1 MTNNGERLR
10 LTEKNKEM
18 KDMMLLDLGGLE
30 FQDLLLEFKNLGPFF
45 SKADLKNWSSC
56 DRHCECDRIGSKQ
69 HLTATALR
77 EMHASLG
84 FQTDLSQAIQ
94 ERKERYITHE
104 ELAKL
109 MKWKLSR
116 GKFRPRLT
124 EMVQT
129 NSSDLVEKSSRQAF
143 KKLPNVGAA
152 IKELIV
158 LKAVGPATA
167 SAVLAAGAPEHAPFM
182 ADESMLAIPGQS
194 PLAYTE
200 AAYKRYNA
208 EVQDCVKRLKKEDPS
223 GEWTPHKVELAL
235 WTHYMAC
242 KLDPSL
248 LASKTGPSKKR
259 KSTGDGEGETP
270 KKK

>member
-1 MTNNGERLR
+1 MLYFDFDSVTMSVTNNFFKSASAEEWTKVLELYNQVLKLKASKIQKPGGS
-10 LTEKNKEM
+10 KN
-18 KDMMLLDLGGLE
+18 LLDL
-30 FQDLLLEFKNLGPFF
+30 DK
-45 SKADLKNWSSC
+45 W
-56 DRHCECDRIGSKQ
+56 
-69 HLTATALR
+69 
-77 EMHASLG
+77 
-84 FQTDLSQAIQ
+84 FQTELSQAIQ

-104 ELAKL
+104 ELTKL

-259 KSTGDGEGETP
+259 KSTGEGEGETP

>member
-1 MTNNGERLR
+1 MSATTNFFKTASAEEWTKVLKLYNHVLNLKASKIQKPGGS
-10 LTEKNKEM
+10 KN
-18 KDMMLLDLGGLE
+18 LLDL
-30 FQDLLLEFKNLGPFF
+30 DK
-45 SKADLKNWSSC
+45 W
-56 DRHCECDRIGSKQ
+56 
-69 HLTATALR
+69 
-77 EMHASLG
+77 
-84 FQTDLSQAIQ
+84 FQTELSQSIQ
-94 ERKERYITHE
+94 GRKERYITHE
-104 ELAKL
+104 EITKL

-129 NSSDLVEKSSRQAF
+129 NSPDLVEKSSRQAF

-182 ADESMLAIPGQS
+182 ADESMLPIPGLS

-200 AAYKRYNA
+200 AAYKRYA
-208 EVQDCVKRLKKEDPS
+208 VEVQDCVKRLKKEDSS

-242 KLDPSL
+242 KLDPSVL
-248 LASKTGPSKKR
+248 ETKNGPSNKR
-259 KSTGDGEGETP
+259 KSTGDGDGEEEKP
-270 KKK
+270 RKK

>member
-1 MTNNGERLR
+1 MSSSQTFFRSASAEEWARVLELYSKVLKAKASKIAKPGG
-10 LTEKNKEM
+10 TKN
-18 KDMMLLDLGGLE
+18 LLDLDKW
-30 FQDLLLEFKNLGPFF
+30 FQGEL
-45 SKADLKNWSSC
+45 SVTIQ
-56 DRHCECDRIGSKQ
+56 DRKP
-69 HLTATALR
+69 
-77 EMHASLG
+77 
-84 FQTDLSQAIQ
+84 
-94 ERKERYITHE
+94 KYITHE

-129 NSSDLVEKSSRQAF
+129 NSPDLVEGSSKKAF

-182 ADESMLAIPGQS
+182 ADESMLAIPGLS

-200 AAYKRYNA
+200 AAYNRYRT
-208 EVQDCVKRLKKEDPS
+208 EVEDCVKRLRKEAPS
-223 GEWTPHKVELAL
+223 DEWTPHKVELAL
-235 WTHYMAC
+235 WTHYMAS

-248 LASKTGPSKKR
+248 LEAKNGTAQKR
-259 KSTGDGEGETP
+259 KSTDDNGDGETTKRQRKPEG
-270 KKK
+270 K